1 MSLSLIIAALWVIAG
16 TITAMLPMRAQMIP
30 GLTLIALAPMLLIWI
45 GLTHGWLWVAIG
57 TFAFLSMFRRP
68 LNYFVRKA
76 LDLPLPDLP
85 PELRPGYR
93 KPDLKQEDVPK

>member
-30 GLTLIALAPMLLIWI
+30 GLTLIALAPVLLIWI
-45 GLTHGWLWVAIG
+45 GVTHGWLWVLIG
-57 TFAFLSMFRRP
+57 AFAFLSMFRRP

-76 LDLPLPDLP
+76 LGLPLPDLP
-85 PELRPGYR
+85 PELRRGYGKPGY
-93 KPDLKQEDVPK
+93 PQEEVGK